1 MRKLAPV
8 LALLA
13 LASAATPGWGLKQEE
28 LSLAIRRD
36 FGFRSGD
43 RIQGRFTLEASGP
56 ADLARVEF
64 LLDQAL
70 IGVAESAPFRFSFST
85 GSFALGPHSLQAV
98 GTTSSGMSVRSP
110 VRSLQFVSAEEG
122 WAAGARIAAPLGLG
136 IAALTALGVLLPG
149 LVGRRRRIFRRQ
161 GTGMAGS
168 ASGSG
173 SEDEEQRLRRSIE
186 DSKYL
191 E

>member
-8 LALLA
+8 LAMLA
-13 LASAATPGWGLKQEE
+13 LASAATPAWGQEQE
-28 LSLAIRRD
+28 KLILAIRRD

-56 ADLARVEF
+56 ADLKRVEF
-64 LLDQAL
+64 LLDQAA
-70 IGVAESAPFRFSFST
+70 IGAAESAPFRFSFST
-85 GSFALGPHSLQAV
+85 GDFALGLHSLQAV
-98 GTTSSGMSVRSP
+98 GTTASGMSVRSP
-110 VRSLQFVSAEEG
+110 VRNVQFVSADEG
-122 WAAGARIAAPLGLG
+122 WAAGVGIAAPLGIG
-136 IAALTALGVLLPG
+136 VVALGVLLPG
-149 LVGRRRRIFRRQ
+149 LVGRRRRSFRRQ
-161 GTGMAGS
+161 DTGVAGS
-168 ASGSG
+168 ASAAG

>member
-13 LASAATPGWGLKQEE
+13 LASAATPSWGQEQE
-28 LSLAIRRD
+28 DLNLAIRRD
-36 FGFRSGD
+36 FGFRSGV

-64 LLDQAL
+64 LLDQAV
-70 IGVAESAPFRFSFST
+70 IGAAESAPFRFSFST

-98 GTTSSGMSVRSP
+98 GTTASGMSVRSP
-110 VRSLQFVSAEEG
+110 ERNVRFVSADEG
-122 WAAGARIAAPLGLG
+122 WAAGIGIAAPLGIG
-136 IAALTALGVLLPG
+136 VAAVIAVGVLLPG
-149 LVGRRRRIFRRQ
+149 LVGRRRRVLRRQ
-161 GTGMAGS
+161 DTGMPGS
-168 ASGSG
+168 APDSG
-173 SEDEEQRLRRSIE
+173 SEDEEQRLLRSIE
-186 DSKYL
+186 NSKYL

>member
-1 MRKLAPV
+1 MRKLAPL

-13 LASAATPGWGLKQEE
+13 LASTATPAWGQGQEG

-64 LLDQAL
+64 LLDQAV

-85 GSFALGPHSLQAV
+85 GDFALGPHSLLAV
-98 GTTSSGMSVRSP
+98 GTTTSGMSVRSL
-110 VRSLQFVSAEEG
+110 VRNVQFVSADEG

-149 LVGRRRRIFRRQ
+149 MVGRPGRVFRREVS
-161 GTGMAGS
+161 GMAGS
-168 ASGSG
+168 V
-173 SEDEEQRLRRSIE
+173 SEAGLENEQQRLRRSIE

>member
-1 MRKLAPV
+1 MRRLAPV

-13 LASAATPGWGLKQEE
+13 LASTALPATGQEQEE
-28 LSLAIRRD
+28 LILAIRRD

-64 LLDQAL
+64 LLDQAV
-70 IGVAESAPFRFSFST
+70 IGAAESAPFRFSFST
-85 GSFALGPHSLQAV
+85 GDFALGLHSLQAV
-98 GTTSSGMSVRSP
+98 GTTASGMSVRSP
-110 VRSLQFVSAEEG
+110 VRNVQIVSADEG
-122 WAAGARIAAPLGLG
+122 WAAGVGIASPLGIG
-136 IAALTALGVLLPG
+136 VAAVVALGVLLPG
-149 LVGRRRRIFRRQ
+149 LVGRRRRVFRREVS
-161 GTGMAGS
+161 GMAGS
-168 ASGSG
+168 VSEAGL
-173 SEDEEQRLRRSIE
+173 EDEQQRLRRSIE

>member
-1 MRKLAPV
+1 MHRLAPV
-8 LALLA
+8 LTVLV
-13 LASAATPGWGLKQEE
+13 LASAATPTWGRQQEE

-64 LLDQAL
+64 LLDEAAM
-70 IGVAESAPFRFSFST
+70 GAAGSAPFRFSFST
-85 GSFALGPHSLQAV
+85 GDFALGLHSLQAV

-110 VRSLQFVSAEEG
+110 VRSVQFVSADEG
-122 WAAGARIAAPLGLG
+122 WAAGVGIAAPLGIG
-136 IAALTALGVLLPG
+136 VAAVVALGVLLPG
-149 LVGRRRRIFRRQ
+149 LVGRGRRILRRQ
-161 GTGMAGS
+161 DTGMARS
-168 ASGSG
+168 APNSG

>member
-1 MRKLAPV
+1 MRRLAPV

-13 LASAATPGWGLKQEE
+13 LASAATPTWGQAQEE

-56 ADLARVEF
+56 ADLARVGF
-64 LLDQAL
+64 LLDQAA
-70 IGVAESAPFRFSFST
+70 IGAAVSAPLRFSFST
-85 GSFALGPHSLQAV
+85 GDFALGLHSLLAV

-110 VRSLQFVSAEEG
+110 VRNVQFVSADEG
-122 WAAGARIAAPLGLG
+122 WAAGVGIAAPLGIG
-136 IAALTALGVLLPG
+136 VAAVIAVGVLLPG
-149 LVGRRRRIFRRQ
+149 PVGRRRRILRRRD
-161 GTGMAGS
+161 TGMPGS
-168 ASGSG
+168 APDSG
-173 SEDEEQRLRRSIE
+173 SEDEEQRLLRSIE
-186 DSKYL
+186 NSKYL